1 MLVTKKQTYWRI
13 LHKSSVLMKESYEQR
28 AFLWR
33 YTARGEP
40 LGVQM
45 DFCIKR
51 FTPCGKLYEC
61 KLMIFERRLPWNFS
75 SIVIQHKGEINIYWL
90 RDCFRT
96 TIFSCRRNWYRFG
109 TTNPIVMETNKLL
122 STWLWCYTQTLN
134 IKGSSLLGPS
144 IPTFNYGRSLPCS
157 FGL

>member
-1 MLVTKKQTYWRI
+1 MPVTKKQTYWRI
-13 LHKSSVLMKESYEQR
+13 LHKSSVLMKESDVQR

-33 YTARGEP
+33 YTTRGEP

-45 DFCIKR
+45 DFCIKC
-51 FTPCGKLYEC
+51 FTSCG
-61 KLMIFERRLPWNFS
+61 RQRLPWNFS

-144 IPTFNYGRSLPCS
+144 SPTFNYGRSLPCS